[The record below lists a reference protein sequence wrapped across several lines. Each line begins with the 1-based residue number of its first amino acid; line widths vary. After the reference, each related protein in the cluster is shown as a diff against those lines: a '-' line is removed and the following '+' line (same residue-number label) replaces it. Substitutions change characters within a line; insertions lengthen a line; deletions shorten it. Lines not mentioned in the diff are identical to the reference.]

1 MWRAWRAWRVG
12 VTYLFDAD
20 VGEAVHFQPPSSYA
34 NSFESAE
41 SGGYRDFQIILKTS
55 GGWLVEVQVIPE
67 EMLELKKTL
76 GHKNYTHFRF
86 LREANERAQKM
97 GLKSGTEKELV
108 ESYRAYSELIEDS
121 N

>member
-1 MWRAWRAWRVG
+1 MRTPG
-12 VTYLFDAD
+12 KLST
-20 VGEAVHFQPPSSYA
+20 SSRPLRTQTL
-34 NSFESAE
+34 ESAE